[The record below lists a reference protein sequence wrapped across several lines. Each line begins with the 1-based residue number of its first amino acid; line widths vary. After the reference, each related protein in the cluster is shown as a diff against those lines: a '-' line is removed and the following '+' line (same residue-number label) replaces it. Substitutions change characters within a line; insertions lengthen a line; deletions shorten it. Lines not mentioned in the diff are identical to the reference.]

1 MVVQY
6 VGMVSEWNVNAKG
19 AFEEICKGLK
29 QANSECGYYFG
40 IIEKF
45 IDKGSYVLLKCKHGR
60 NGFVTH
66 RSEYRLEK
74 E

>member
-1 MVVQY
+1 MFTKDI
-6 VGMVSEWNVNAKG
+6 GTVSEWNVNAKG
-19 AFEEICKGLK
+19 TFEEICKGLK
-29 QANSECGYYFG
+29 EANKDSGYFFG

-45 IDKGSYVLLKCKHGR
+45 IDTGSHIVLECKHGR

-66 RSEYRLEK
+66 RSEYRLKK